1 MMSDSDEP
9 RRDFREAA
17 ALLADTLLFI
27 DAAIDWPEPDVFRTV
42 RAQLRKVEKDME
54 RCGFT
59 LKELSRNLQL
69 YLGTS

>member
-27 DAAIDWPEPDVFRTV
+27 DAAVDWPEPDVFRTV

-54 RCGFT
+54 RCEVILNDCLNT
-59 LKELSRNLQL
+59 QKS
-69 YLGTS
+69 

>member
-1 MMSDSDEP
+1 MESDDEP

-27 DAAIDWPEPDVFRTV
+27 EAAVDWPEPDVIQTV
-42 RAQLRKVEKDME
+42 RAQVRIASKAMKQ
-54 RCGFT
+54 CGFT